1 MLQVPGGGGGAA
13 GHAGAA
19 ARLVHAPT
27 QGEQMPQ
34 CYVLDISDIYDL
46 PFPLVPGPEC

>member
-27 QGEQMPQ
+27 QGEEMPV
-34 CYVLDISDIYDL
+34 CDVLNISDIFKYVY
-46 PFPLVPGPEC
+46 PFL

>member
-1 MLQVPGGGGGAA
+1 MLQVPGGGGVAA

-27 QGEQMPQ
+27 QGEEMPE
-34 CYVLDISDIYDL
+34 CCVLDISDISKYVS
-46 PFPLVPGPEC
+46 PFL

>member
-27 QGEQMPQ
+27 QGEEMPQ
-34 CYVLDISDIYDL
+34 CYVLDISDISKYTIY
-46 PFPLVPGPEC
+46 PFL

>member
-27 QGEQMPQ
+27 QGEEMPE
-34 CYVLDISDIYDL
+34 CYVLDISDISEYVY
-46 PFPLVPGPEC
+46 PFL